1 MAPLLPDDRQCN
13 VTRVHNVTEMTA
25 GKTLRKQGNTRQMD
39 DLHPVWDRAGG
50 SKSISCYSKQ

>member
-1 MAPLLPDDRQCN
+1 M
-13 VTRVHNVTEMTA
+13 TEMTA
-25 GKTLRKQGNTRQMD
+25 GKTLRKQGNTRQID